1 MVLVAAM
8 AIQNAVHRVHLA
20 SAPPSTLMTGTT
32 TQVMLDIADV
42 IYPGDG
48 AQAQTGRLFQ
58 MSINVVV
65 FALGCAAAALLYA
78 HFGVRCFFVPPVVAV
93 VALIIRLVEPK
104 QVSRCGET
112 PGTHKGAGVLSSAA
126 TRIRQAARSK
136 GFEMITIPELV
147 AQALG
152 SFLTS
157 DTRSRFGASHA
168 RLAEVVPFAARLT
181 LDCIGNSDALYHN
194 IEHSMLV
201 TLAGH
206 DILMGRQ
213 MSRAT
218 TAEDYANFI
227 LACLTHD
234 IGYVRGILQG
244 DDNES
249 YVADLSGR
257 TIQLP
262 RGSSDAALAP
272 YHVDRSKLFVSERLD
287 GTEEVDAGRIAR
299 AIEYTRFPYTSSS
312 NNDDDLIEEEG
323 LLLRAAD
330 LIGQLG
336 DPNYLRKSNALFYEF
351 EEIGLNKKLGYDT
364 PADVVYKYPQFY
376 WNNVA
381 PQIQTAIRYLNV
393 TSSGR
398 QWIANLYANVFRAER
413 ELNLSG
419 PQL

>member
-1 MVLVAAM
+1 
-8 AIQNAVHRVHLA
+8 
-20 SAPPSTLMTGTT
+20 
-32 TQVMLDIADV
+32 
-42 IYPGDG
+42 
-48 AQAQTGRLFQ
+48 
-58 MSINVVV
+58 
-65 FALGCAAAALLYA
+65 
-78 HFGVRCFFVPPVVAV
+78 
-93 VALIIRLVEPK
+93 
-104 QVSRCGET
+104 
-112 PGTHKGAGVLSSAA
+112 
-126 TRIRQAARSK
+126 
-136 GFEMITIPELV
+136 MITIPELV
-147 AQALG
+147 ARALG

-157 DTRSRFGASHA
+157 DTKSRFGSSEA
-168 RLAEVVPFAARLT
+168 RLAEILPFAARLT

-213 MSRAT
+213 MLRAT
-218 TAEDYANFI
+218 TAEDYAKFMWC
-227 LACLTHD
+227 CLTHD
-234 IGYVRGILQG
+234 SGYVRGILQG

-257 TIQLP
+257 TIRLP

-272 YHVDRSKLFVSERLD
+272 YHVDRSRLFVSERPD
-287 GTEEVDAGRIAR
+287 GGEEVDGAQISR
-299 AIEYTRFPYTSSS
+299 AIEYTRLPYTSSS
-312 NNDDDLIEEEG
+312 NDDLIEEEG

-336 DPNYLRKSNALFYEF
+336 DPNYLKKANALFYEF
-351 EEIGLNKKLGYDT
+351 EEIGLNKTLGYDT

-398 QWIANLYANVFRAER
+398 QWIANLYGNVFRAER
-413 ELNLSG
+413 EVNLSG